1 MALSIAHLSFS
12 STGGAGTVASRLAEY
27 QRTQGHDV
35 WVHSLI
41 PDSLWANPWQRPVH
55 TLAAAVD
62 HYVVKHP
69 SFPASISLLRDRIET
84 ALPDRVREADVVHI
98 HWPNGLVRLDTLGQL
113 ASSARVVWTLHD
125 MNPFTAA
132 CHYAVD
138 CRCYLPGDNPCQ
150 GVRRPFRRW
159 ATAQLQQKARF
170 ASRHSDVLFASPSA
184 WLAGEAHASVVLGER
199 HIPVIPN
206 PLPASLPGAIDAP
219 AWVGG
224 ASLGDGVIFVTSAS
238 QLSDPLKNI
247 QGVIDAFE
255 DAFDPQHAARLLVVG
270 GGEAKSTHPGVL
282 FLGRL
287 SQQELWSVL
296 AVADYMVVGS
306 IAENQPLAVSEA
318 QAMGASL
325 LARNNTGLPEH
336 LDIDADGDVFD
347 TMSQLTDLLGQK
359 GNRKRTAKSRATL
372 AAKARKKFDPAAAA
386 ASYERLYR
394 S

>member
-27 QRTQGHDV
+27 QRNQGHDA

-55 TLAAAVD
+55 TLAAVAD
-62 HYVVKHP
+62 HYVVKQS

-98 HWPNGLVRLDTLGQL
+98 HWPNGLVSHDTLGQL

-125 MNPFTAA
+125 MNSFTAA

-138 CRCYLPGDNPCQ
+138 CRCYLPGDNPCR

-159 ATAQLQQKARF
+159 ATAHLQQKARF
-170 ASRHSDVLFASPSA
+170 ASRHSGVLFASPSA
-184 WLAGEAHASVVLGER
+184 WLAGEAHAGVVLRER
-199 HIPVIPN
+199 HVTVIPN

-219 AWVGG
+219 AWVGR
-224 ASLGDGVIFVTSAS
+224 ASIGEGVIFVTSAS

-255 DAFDPQHAARLLVVG
+255 NAFDPQHAARLLVVG

-287 SQQELWSVL
+287 SHHELWSVL

-325 LARNNTGLPEH
+325 LAQNNTGLPEH
-336 LDIDADGDVFD
+336 LNIDADGDVFD
-347 TMSQLTDLLGQK
+347 TIPQLTDLLRQK

-372 AAKARKKFDPAAAA
+372 AAKARKKFDPATAA
-386 ASYERLYR
+386 ASYERLYQ